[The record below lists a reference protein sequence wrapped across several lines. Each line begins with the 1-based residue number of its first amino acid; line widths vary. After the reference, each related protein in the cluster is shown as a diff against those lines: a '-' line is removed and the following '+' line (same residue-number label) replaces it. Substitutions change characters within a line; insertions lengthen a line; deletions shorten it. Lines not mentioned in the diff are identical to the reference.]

1 MVLRACSVLWLC
13 MTLSKSFYHS
23 DPLSPHL
30 QNGNILLLCWVS
42 ECGAWGTKAQN
53 SVWDDEDFRFDDG
66 KAWSGPVGWRFQSE
80 DFTSGEQSLVS

>member
-1 MVLRACSVLWLC
+1 MDPVLRACSVLWLC

-42 ECGAWGTKAQN
+42 ECGH
-53 SVWDDEDFRFDDG
+53 
-66 KAWSGPVGWRFQSE
+66 
-80 DFTSGEQSLVS
+80 GEQKPRTVSGMMRISDLMMERHGVSLWGGVFRVRTSPRENNL